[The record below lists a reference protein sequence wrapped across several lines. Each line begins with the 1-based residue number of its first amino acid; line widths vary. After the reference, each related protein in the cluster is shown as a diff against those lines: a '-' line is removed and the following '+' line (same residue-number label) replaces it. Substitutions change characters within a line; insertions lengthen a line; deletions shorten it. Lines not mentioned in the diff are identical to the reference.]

1 MGHFKSTVSKIRSNI
16 HTPTTIIEHQSR
28 QKQRQKEGTTI
39 CTYKH
44 SLTNNDQ
51 VISRCHIVKQSK
63 VRHKE

>member
-39 CTYKH
+39 CTYKKLINEQR
-44 SLTNNDQ
+44 SSDF
-51 VISRCHIVKQSK
+51 
-63 VRHKE
+63 